1 MNQKTFSELFKGHRA
16 KLNAAFI
23 KLTDSD
29 WKAIAG
35 DLNRF
40 LAKAAKVYHIP
51 KTVLLKELDA
61 VKKNID
67 EGIETDYVPYLDPIE

>member
-1 MNQKTFSELFKGHRA
+1 MDAKVFQGLFQNHPK
-16 KLNAAFI
+16 KLSQAFI